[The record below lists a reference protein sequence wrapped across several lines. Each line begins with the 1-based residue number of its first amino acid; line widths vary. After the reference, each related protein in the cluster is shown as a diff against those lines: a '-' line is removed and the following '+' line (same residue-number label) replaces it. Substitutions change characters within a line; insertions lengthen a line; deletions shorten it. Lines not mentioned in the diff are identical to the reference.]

1 MSLLSY
7 FQIVQRDLLDP
18 AGPLSSELS
27 PSAIAEANT
36 AVNRVQQAKAKETKK
51 RGPYIKFDE
60 KTKIK
65 IGKYSSEN
73 GVHAA
78 ARHFSMEL
86 GKNINPSTIRGFKR
100 AYLQEM
106 NRKRRADEDDLTV
119 TSLPAK
125 KRGRPLLLGEELDRK
140 IQLYLR
146 AIRESGGAV
155 NTAIALGAARGII
168 LKLNRTLLVEN
179 GGHVDLTKA
188 WAKGLLT
195 RMGYV
200 KRRGTTSKSKNLVE
214 NFEELKASFLEQVS
228 TTVIMDEIPPG
239 LILNWDQTGLNLI
252 PSSSWTMEQRGARR
266 VEITGLNDKRMITA
280 VFCGTLCGDFLP
292 IQLVYQGKTD
302 RCHPKY
308 NFPEDWHITHSPNHW
323 STEETMKDYLNHIL
337 FPYINRVRASYDLDD
352 DYPALAIFDNFK
364 GQITGDVLQLLE
376 DHNVHSVRLPANCTD
391 RLQPMDISVNKAAKD
406 FVRQKFNEWYSEKV
420 AEQLGGGTDVEQ
432 QLIQPVDLT
441 GAALKTIGAK
451 WLVQMHEYL
460 QDNPGL
466 IVNGFRKAGIQEAID
481 STNESVTASDS
492 IDETATAIDSTNTTV
507 IDINSSDEGIS
518 D

>member
-7 FQIVQRDLLDP
+7 FHVAPRVLPDP
-18 AGPLSSELS
+18 SGPLSAELS
-27 PSAIAEANT
+27 PPAIAEANA
-36 AVNRVQQAKAKETKK
+36 AVNGVQQAKTKK
-51 RGPYIKFDE
+51 RGTYIKYDE
-60 KTKIK
+60 KMKIK
-65 IGKYSSEN
+65 MGKYSSEN
-73 GVHAA
+73 GIHAA
-78 ARHFSMEL
+78 AKHFSLEL
-86 GKNINPSTIRGFKR
+86 GRNINPSTIRGFKK
-100 AYLQEM
+100 AYLQEL
-106 NRKRRADEDDLTV
+106 NRKRRAEEDDLTV
-119 TSLPAK
+119 TSLPTK
-125 KRGRPLLLGEELDRK
+125 KRGRPLLLGEELEWK
-140 IQLYLR
+140 VQLYLR

-155 NTAIALGAARGII
+155 NTAIVLGAARGII
-168 LKLNRTLLVEN
+168 LKLNRTMLVEN

-188 WAKGLLT
+188 WAKGLLG

-228 TTVIMDEIPPG
+228 TTVIMDEIPPE

-292 IQLVYQGKTD
+292 LQLVYQGKTE

-323 STEETMKDYLNHIL
+323 STEETMKDYLNHVL
-337 FPYINRVRASYDLDD
+337 FPYIDRIRASYDLGD

-364 GQITGDVLQLLE
+364 GQITKDVLHLLE
-376 DHNVHSVRLPANCTD
+376 NHNVHSVRLPANCTD

-406 FVRQKFNEWYSEKV
+406 FIRQKFNEWYSEKV
-420 AEQLGGGTDVEQ
+420 AEQLGDNTDVEQ
-432 QLIQPVDLT
+432 QLIEPVNLT
-441 GAALKTIGAK
+441 GVVLKTVGAK

-466 IVNGFRKAGIQEAID
+466 IVNGFRKAGIQEAVD
-481 STNESVTASDS
+481 STNETVTANDS
-492 IDETATAIDSTNTTV
+492 LETVTAINSTDTV
-507 IDINSSDEGIS
+507 ISSSDEVIEINS
-518 D
+518 